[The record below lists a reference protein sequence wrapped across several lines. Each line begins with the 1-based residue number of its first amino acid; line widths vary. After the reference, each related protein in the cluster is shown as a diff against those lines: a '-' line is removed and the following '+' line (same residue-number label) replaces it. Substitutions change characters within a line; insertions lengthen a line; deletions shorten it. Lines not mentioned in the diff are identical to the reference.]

1 MKNIMKKNIQFNL
14 SFIICIFLVSIV
26 LSCAKKEETA
36 EDSNDTSSSTSST
49 SYTCTGSSTG
59 SGPTIGNVTLEEA
72 TYLSTCFG
80 NLKNQIE
87 FKNSSSGQV
96 TSYEY
101 SDNNSCTNGGTPTNT
116 YSFCL
121 ESISISS
128 TTVTKPKYENG
139 SPGDNVTGY
148 SATAKQKHDSAS
160 LYASMYAESSSVFW
174 IEWSSTQS
182 DLNSNCCYLFKAT
195 KQ

>member
-1 MKNIMKKNIQFNL
+1 MFFL
-14 SFIICIFLVSIV
+14 ICIVY
-26 LSCAKKEETA
+26 SCAKKEETA

-72 TYLSTCFG
+72 TYLSTCYG
-80 NLKNQIE
+80 NQKNQIE

-96 TSYEY
+96 TNYEY
-101 SDNNSCTNGGTPTNT
+101 SDNNSCTNGGTPTST

-128 TTVTKPKYENG
+128 TTVTKPKLLDNG
-139 SPGDNVTGY
+139 SKSDNITGY
-148 SATAKQKHDSAS
+148 SVTAK
-160 LYASMYAESSSVFW
+160 ASMIHLLYMRVSMQITV
-174 IEWSSTQS
+174 Q
-182 DLNSNCCYLFKAT
+182 
-195 KQ
+195 